1 MGSQCFLLIGPGSE
15 YPVQNQRITAKK
27 IELILISQLHYR
39 SQISRTRL
47 WVSWLVLC
55 MSLAPTLA
63 YSQADQAS
71 TVAGTVIMARGE
83 VAAVDAG
90 GTSRPLSRRDDIFV
104 GETIYTNAGSSA
116 QFRMVDGAQI
126 SLKESTE
133 FAIVAYEYNES
144 PADNR
149 ASLELIT
156 GGFRTITGNISRD
169 NREAYEANA
178 ANFATIGIRGTDY
191 EVIVTPA
198 GEVLTGVFE
207 GGITVSNN
215 AGSIDLGIGAQFD
228 FARLPDA
235 ASPPQGLTAQPTGL
249 GNTVVIADDL
259 DEEDDGAE
267 QDSNN
272 TETDNTSDDDGG
284 GLDAE
289 EINNLPAAAAGNSDN
304 GQDGI
309 NIAPP
314 NSQDFADTN
323 SFVGSNTTEESGT
336 ELVEEELTEPRIN
349 PNEATI
355 NFDGNQSTGGGAP
368 VNEEVSDPA
377 DDGDTGT
384 DTGSGDSLTNN
395 DGNSADSGTDTN
407 TDTDDNDNSD
417 SDASSADDDGSNA
430 GGNGNGNSNAGG
442 NGNSNAGGND
452 NGNSNAG
459 GNGNSNAGG
468 NDNGN
473 SNAGG
478 NGNGNAGGNDNSNAG
493 GNDNGNSNAGG
504 NDNGNSNAGGNDN
517 GNGNA
522 GGNDNGN
529 SNAGGN
535 DNGNSN
541 AGGNDNGNSNAGGN
555 DNGNSNAGGND
566 NGNSNAGGNDNGN
579 SNAGGNDNGNSNAGG
594 NDNGNSNA
602 GGNDNGN
609 SNAGGNDNG
618 NGNAGGNGN
627 SGGNSNAGGNS
638 NSGGSGGLGG
648 LVDTVTDTVTDTIGL
663 ETPASSLSEHD
674 IQWGKWNQPLD
685 NNWLVVQEISDKLT
699 RIDTGEYFA
708 EFVATDS
715 DKLNGSHHYRTGI
728 ASSFIG
734 HGQNGAISS
743 LAAALEVDFNTGVIS
758 NGLLEIQADEQIWSV
773 SFAGLVNQGLVQLDA
788 TGASLSNADG
798 LLSEHIDSNLG
809 GAFTGTNAEAFIGGF
824 DLIDQLNPANQVN
837 GLFTIER

>member
-1 MGSQCFLLIGPGSE
+1 
-15 YPVQNQRITAKK
+15 
-27 IELILISQLHYR
+27 
-39 SQISRTRL
+39 
-47 WVSWLVLC
+47 
-55 MSLAPTLA
+55 MSLAPALA
-63 YSQADQAS
+63 YSQTDQAS

-90 GTSRPLSRRDDIFV
+90 GSSRPLSRRDDIFV
-104 GETIYTNAGSSA
+104 GETIFTNAGSSA

-133 FAIVAYEYNES
+133 FAIVAYQYNES
-144 PADNR
+144 PADDR

-215 AGSIDLGIGAQFD
+215 AGSLDLGIGAQFD
-228 FARLPDA
+228 FARVPDA

-259 DEEDDGAE
+259 DEEDDDTG
-267 QDSNN
+267 QDPDD
-272 TETDNTSDDDGG
+272 TDNDTDNATDDDSGD
-284 GLDAE
+284 LDAE

-304 GQDGI
+304 AQDGI

-314 NSQDFADTN
+314 NSQDFAN
-323 SFVGSNTTEESGT
+323 SNNFVGSSTTEESGT
-336 ELVEEELTEPRIN
+336 ELVEEEVTEPRIN

-384 DTGSGDSLTNN
+384 DTGSDDPVTDN
-395 DGNSADSGTDTN
+395 DGSNTDSGIDTN
-407 TDTDDNDNSD
+407 TGTDDTDNSD
-417 SDASSADDDGSNA
+417 NDSDGGSADDDGSDA
-430 GGNGNGNSNAGG
+430 GG
-442 NGNSNAGGND
+442 
-452 NGNSNAG
+452 
-459 GNGNSNAGG
+459 
-468 NDNGN
+468 NGN

-478 NGNGNAGGNDNSNAG
+478 NGNGNAGGNGNGNAGGNGNNNAGGNGNGNGNNNAGGNGNGNGNAGGNNGNGNGNAG
-493 GNDNGNSNAGG
+493 GNDNDNAGG
-504 NDNGNSNAGGNDN
+504 NGNGNGNAGGNDN

-529 SNAGGN
+529 G
-535 DNGNSN
+535 
-541 AGGNDNGNSNAGGN
+541 
-555 DNGNSNAGGND
+555 
-566 NGNSNAGGNDNGN
+566 
-579 SNAGGNDNGNSNAGG
+579 
-594 NDNGNSNA
+594 
-602 GGNDNGN
+602 
-609 SNAGGNDNG
+609 NAGGNDNG
-618 NGNAGGNGN
+618 NGNAGGNDNGNGNAGGNDNGNGNAGGNDNGNGNAGGNDNGNGNAGGNGNGNAGGNDNGNGNGN

-648 LVDTVTDTVTDTIGL
+648 LVDTVTDSVTDTIGL
-663 ETPASSLSEHD
+663 EAPASSLSEHD

-685 NNWLVVQEISDKLT
+685 SNWLVVQEISDQLT

-708 EFVATDS
+708 EFVTTDS
-715 DKLNGSHHYRTGI
+715 GKLNGSHSYRTGI

-743 LAAALEVDFNTGVIS
+743 LAAALEVNFDTGQIS

-798 LLSEHIDSNLG
+798 LLSEQIDSQLG
-809 GAFTGTNAEAFIGGF
+809 GAFTGTNGEAFIGGF